1 MKQIAQKIFISSS
14 TVICCILTSIIAQ
27 AQISSDGTLPTPT
40 SVNQINNIF
49 EITGGTQAG
58 NNLFHSLKEFSV
70 FNGSEAFFKQN
81 PNTSNITNIITR
93 ITGGSISNIDGLIRE
108 NYGANLILINPSGI
122 NFGVNAQL
130 NIGGSFLGTTASS
143 LTFADGA
150 EFSATNTQ
158 NSPLLTI
165 SVPVGLQ
172 FGQNP
177 AVIRV
182 QGTGHNFTVSNPI
195 FSPVTRSNSST
206 GLRVQPG
213 QTLALIGGNLSLDG
227 GTLTA
232 EGGRIELGSV
242 AGGLVSLK
250 PIVGGWTFSYQGVPT
265 FRDIELSQKA
275 LADTSGSSG
284 SSGGFIQVQG
294 RNLGVRDGSLIL
306 IQNQGF
312 QPNGSIQVN
321 TSESVKVSGVSTD
334 GNIRSSL
341 TNETVGIGGGGDVT
355 VSTRNLVVEGGASIV
370 AKTFT
375 PATGGNININAFDL
389 LQVNGASIVNPSVTS
404 SIVAA
409 TFGPG
414 NSGNNTIS
422 TRSVSATGGG
432 TITSASFGSGKGGNL
447 NVNAADT
454 VEIMGVEP
462 NFFAPSAL
470 FVTAF
475 NAGDS
480 GNLTLNAPRL
490 TVKDGGRVGTL
501 TSASGASGNVT
512 INAPEFVEVKG
523 TVPGSVN
530 PSLIGSAA
538 NLVDPTLQ
546 QLLGLPPVPSGA
558 SGNVT
563 INTGQLRVTD
573 GATVTARNDG
583 SGNSGFVK
591 VNADSIFLDSGG
603 SITSEL
609 GGGIR
614 LGQFFF
620 FSPVSLLG
628 DKGGDIAISTQNL
641 VVRGG
646 ASISTATFTD
656 RAGGN
661 VNVNASDSV
670 EVSGF
675 IPFNPNAIS
684 FISASTFGLGKSG
697 NINLSTGKLTIAD
710 GGTVGAA
717 TFGIGSGGDISINA
731 TNSVEV
737 IGVEPSFLKPSILG
751 VSTFNGGNAGNLTI
765 NTPKLFVRDGG
776 RVDASTVAAGSAG
789 SITINA
795 PQSVEVTGTIVGTSI
810 PSQISSGANI
820 ESEITRQLFRLPPAP
835 SGASGGVTINTSR
848 LVVKDGAQVTARN
861 EGSGNA
867 GDLKINAQSTFID
880 TRGGISA
887 ATTSGE
893 GGNIFLRTNSLLMR
907 GASQIS
913 TETGGTGN
921 GGNITITGNS
931 PADFVAL
938 LEGSKIIANAFQGNG
953 GNISINTQGLF
964 VCPECQISASS
975 QFGLDGQVKIL
986 TFDTSRNPEVL
997 DLSPEIA
1004 KPEEVVAQA
1013 CPAKKNQS
1021 RSQFI
1026 ISGRGGLPPRPSEPL
1041 SSNTLISFESTST
1054 QAESSTDA
1062 IATAK
1067 THVSQLPPP
1076 AQGWYVNPKGVLI
1089 LTADSPTA
1097 IPYASHLTSASCHA
1111 TN

>member
-1 MKQIAQKIFISSS
+1 MRQIAQKILLTSS
-14 TVICCILTSIIAQ
+14 TVVCCILTNNIAQ
-27 AQISSDGTLPTPT
+27 AQISSDGTLPTP
-40 SVNQINNIF
+40 SNVNQINNVF

-58 NNLFHSLKEFSV
+58 NNLFHSLREFSI
-70 FNGSEAFFKQN
+70 FNGSEAFFKLS
-81 PNTSNITNIITR
+81 PNASNIVNIITR
-93 ITGGSISNIDGLIRE
+93 VTGGSISNIDGLIRE

-122 NFGVNAQL
+122 NFGANAQL

-143 LTFADGA
+143 LIFADGT

-177 AVIRV
+177 AAIRV

-195 FSPVTRSNSST
+195 FSPVTRSNNLT

-232 EGGRIELGSV
+232 ESGRIELGSV
-242 AGGLVSLK
+242 AGGLVNLN
-250 PIVGGWTFSYQGVPT
+250 PIVGGWTFNYQGVPS
-265 FRDIELSQKA
+265 FSDIELSQQA
-275 LADTSGSSG
+275 LADASGSN
-284 SSGGFIQVQG
+284 GFIQVQG
-294 RNLGVRDGSLIL
+294 RNLTVRDGSLVL

-312 QPNGSIQVN
+312 EPNNSIQVN
-321 TSESVKVSGVSTD
+321 TSESVKVSGASTD

-341 TNETVGIGGGGDVT
+341 TNETVGLGNGGDVA
-355 VSTRNLVVEGGASIV
+355 VSTKNLVVEGGASIV

-375 PATGGNININAFDL
+375 PATGGNININAFDS
-389 LQVNGASIVNPSVTS
+389 LQVNGASVFNPSVTS

-447 NVNAADT
+447 NVNAADA
-454 VEIMGVEP
+454 VKIMGVEP

-475 NAGDS
+475 NAGNS
-480 GNLTLNAPRL
+480 GNLTLNTPRL
-490 TVKDGGRVGTL
+490 TVQDGGRVGTL
-501 TSASGASGNVT
+501 TSASGAAGNVT

-523 TVPGSVN
+523 TVLGSVN
-530 PSLIGSAA
+530 PSLIGSSA
-538 NLVDPTLQ
+538 NLVDPSLQ

-563 INTGQLRVTD
+563 INTGQLRITD

-591 VNADSIFLDSGG
+591 VNAGSILVDSGG

-614 LGQFFF
+614 QGQFFF
-620 FSPVSLLG
+620 FSPVTLLG
-628 DKGGDIAISTQNL
+628 EKGGDIAISTQNL

-661 VNVNASDSV
+661 VDVNASDSV

-737 IGVEPSFLKPSILG
+737 IGAEPSFLKPSILG

-776 RVDASTVAAGSAG
+776 RVDASTVATGSAG

-835 SGASGGVTINTSR
+835 SGASGGVTINTNR

-867 GDLKINAQSTFID
+867 GDLKINARSTFID
-880 TRGGISA
+880 TKGGISA

-893 GGNIFLRTNSLLMR
+893 GGNIFLRTNSLVMR
-907 GASQIS
+907 GGSQIS

-931 PADFVAL
+931 PADYVAL

-953 GNISINTQGLF
+953 GNISINTQALF

-1013 CPAKKNQS
+1013 CPAQKNQS

-1041 SSNTLISFESTST
+1041 SSNTLASFESTST
-1054 QAESSTDA
+1054 QAESSTNA

-1076 AQGWYVNPKGVLI
+1076 AQGWYVNPNGTVI
-1089 LTADSPTA
+1089 LTADPPTTT
-1097 IPYASHLTSASCHA
+1097 PYASGLSSTSCHTA
-1111 TN
+1111 VN